1 MMVCQNCGR
10 EAPTRYVEFYQNIGA
25 LVMRF
30 HKSVEGDMCKDCI
43 NGYFWPFTGI
53 TLVLGWW
60 GLISFLV
67 TPIMLLNNIA
77 RYVGSLGLEAP
88 AYGASFPKLNESAVT
103 AIRPFAEEILD
114 RIGAKEPVEGVAQSV
129 ASRAGVTPGQVIL
142 FIGALAEAAKRG

>member
-10 EAPTRYVEFYQNIGA
+10 EAPTRYVEFFQNIGA

-30 HKSVEGDMCKDCI
+30 HKSVEGELCKDCI
-43 NGYFWPFTGI
+43 NGYFWRFTGI

-60 GLISFLV
+60 GLISLMV

-88 AYGASFPKLNESAVT
+88 AHGATFPRLNESAVSV
-103 AIRPFAEEILD
+103 IRPFAAEIID
-114 RIGAKEPVEGVAQSV
+114 RIGAKEPVGDVAQSV
-129 ASRAGVTPGQVIL
+129 APRAGVTPGQVIL
-142 FIGALAEAAKRG
+142 FIGALAEAAKRA